1 MSLLNNNWNSLIK
14 PSKIIY
20 DGANNESNVANIIIE
35 PLERGYGLTLGN
47 ALRRVLLSSLQGAAI
62 TAVKIPGV
70 EHEFSAKPGVKEDII
85 DIILNLKK
93 VAVKMHTA
101 EKKTVRINAKG
112 PCVVTAGMIQT
123 GSEVEIMNPDQHIC
137 TLSKDAEL
145 EM

>member
-20 DGANNESNVANIIIE
+20 DGANSESNVANIIIE

-47 ALRRVLLSSLQGAAI
+47 ALRRILLSSLQGAAI

-70 EHEFSAKPGVKEDII
+70 EHEFSAKPGVKEDVI

-101 EKKTVRINAKG
+101 EKKKRLG
-112 PCVVTAGMIQT
+112 LM
-123 GSEVEIMNPDQHIC
+123 
-137 TLSKDAEL
+137 
-145 EM
+145 